1 MGESGTGGGR
11 MVGSFGVR
19 LVRAG
24 PGDAF
29 GVVFWRTGIPT
40 RFGPF
45 FEGAGEEEGVS
56 YGEFEPSLSVFDAVL
71 LGTEAGE
78 MGYLRDKL
86 SSI

>member
-29 GVVFWRTGIPT
+29 GVVFWRTGILT
-40 RFGPF
+40 GFGPF

-78 MGYLRDKL
+78 RGSLKEKL
-86 SSI
+86 SII

>member
-19 LVRAG
+19 LVRAA

-29 GVVFWRTGIPT
+29 GVVFWRTGILT
-40 RFGPF
+40 IFGPF

-56 YGEFEPSLSVFDAVL
+56 YGEVEPSLSVFEAVL

-78 MGYLRDKL
+78 RGYLKDKL
-86 SSI
+86 SII